1 MVRGDDGGLERRL
14 QAVLAGC
21 DERDP
26 RYPMYATFLR
36 ELHIALRHAAGSE
49 GAAVAGAIRRWAN
62 RGASLCLLG
71 RLAEALAG
79 IATEVRR
86 GPQH

>member
-1 MVRGDDGGLERRL
+1 MARNEGDEFSGRIR
-14 QAVLAGC
+14 AVLAGC